1 MRVLSLALLL
11 LTQPTPAPGQA
22 WGIDFREEDGGG
34 EETGYALGLTGEGN
48 LATRPNPPT
57 LSH

>member
-1 MRVLSLALLL
+1 MLSLALLL
-11 LTQPTPAPGQA
+11 LTRPMPAPGQA

-34 EETGYALGLTGEGN
+34 EETGRALGLSGEGHP
-48 LATRPNPPT
+48 ATGPNPPT